1 VTVVLLAGGGTAG
14 HVTPALATAEALRR
28 CDPALDV
35 EFVGT
40 ATGLESSM
48 VPAAGWELH
57 QVAAA
62 PLLRRLSPQ
71 TARLPFVVL
80 RSARSLARL
89 IRRREVAAACV
100 FGGYVSGP
108 LALAA
113 RLAHIPLLIHEQN
126 AAPGLANRIAARWA
140 WTVAVSVPGTQRH
153 FPSSA
158 RTVVTG
164 NPVRGDLLCADLASL
179 RPRAMA
185 AMGLD
190 PDRRTVLAFGGSL
203 GARRINDALLEATWP
218 NPASVQVLHVA
229 GARDHA
235 RVAAAWAGADP
246 ALLVRCEPFLEDM
259 TQAYAAADVV
269 VCRAGASTIA
279 ELTVVGLPSVLVPYP
294 HAAADEQTA
303 NARALV
309 DAGAA
314 TMVADPD
321 LDGAGLVAAVAP
333 LLTDDTRRAEVATAA
348 RGLGRPDAAARLAE
362 LLAAAAG
369 SRPATAVEGRP

>member
-14 HVTPALATAEALRR
+14 HVTPALATAEALRDH
-28 CDPALDV
+28 DPTLDV

-40 ATGLESSM
+40 ATGLESGM
-48 VPAAGWELH
+48 VPAAGWVLH
-57 QVAAA
+57 EVAAA

-71 TARLPFVVL
+71 TVRLPFVVV
-80 RSARSLARL
+80 RSARSLAQL
-89 IRRREVAAACV
+89 IRKRGAAAACV

-113 RLAHIPLLIHEQN
+113 RLAGIPLLIHEQN

-140 WTVAVSVPGTQRH
+140 FTVAVSVPGTQGR
-153 FPSSA
+153 FPRSA

-164 NPVRGDLLCADLASL
+164 NPVRSDLRHADLAAL
-179 RPRAMA
+179 RPQALEA
-185 AMGLD
+185 LGLD

-203 GARRINDALLEATWP
+203 GARRINDALLAAAWP
-218 NPASVQVLHVA
+218 DPAGVQVLHVT

-235 RVAAAWAGADP
+235 RAAAAWTGADP
-246 ALLVRCEPFLEDM
+246 ALLVRCDAFLDDM
-259 TQAYAAADVV
+259 RLGYAAADMV

-279 ELTVVGLPSVLVPYP
+279 ELTVVGLPSVLVPFP

-303 NARALV
+303 NAQALV

-314 TMVADPD
+314 TMIRDAD
-321 LDGAGLVAAVAP
+321 LDGSSLVAAVAP
-333 LLTDDTRRAEVATAA
+333 LLCDDARRAAAAAAA
-348 RGLGRPDAAARLAE
+348 RSLGRPDAAARLAE
-362 LLAAAAG
+362 LVAAAAG
-369 SRPATAVEGRP
+369 RHVTRRAVQR

>member
-1 VTVVLLAGGGTAG
+1 MTVVLLAGGGTAG
-14 HVTPALATAEALRR
+14 HVTPALATAEALRDH
-28 CDPALDV
+28 DPALVV

-40 ATGLESSM
+40 ATGLEAGM
-48 VPAAGWELH
+48 VPAAGWKLH
-57 QVAAA
+57 HVEAA

-80 RSARSLARL
+80 RSARLLTRL
-89 IRRREVAAACV
+89 IRRRSVAAACV
-100 FGGYVSGP
+100 FGGYVCGP

-113 RLAHIPLLIHEQN
+113 RWTGVPLLIHEQN

-153 FPSSA
+153 FPRSA

-164 NPVRGDLLCADLASL
+164 NPVRADLLRADLAAL
-179 RPRAMA
+179 RPGAMA
-185 AMGLD
+185 ALGLRC
-190 PDRRTVLAFGGSL
+190 DRPTVLAFGGSL
-203 GARRINDALLEATWP
+203 GARRLNDALLQARWP
-218 NPASVQVLHVA
+218 DPAGVQLLHVA

-235 RVAAAWAGADP
+235 RVAAAWASADP
-246 ALLVRCEPFLEDM
+246 ALAVRCEAFLDDM
-259 TQAYAAADVV
+259 APAYAAADVV

-279 ELTVVGLPSVLVPYP
+279 ELTVLGLPSVLVPYP

-314 TMVADPD
+314 TMITDAD
-321 LDGAGLVAAVAP
+321 LDGARLVAAVAP
-333 LLTDDTRRAEVATAA
+333 LLADDARRAAVATAA
-348 RGLGRPDAAARLAE
+348 RSLGRPDAAARLAE
-362 LLAAAAG
+362 LLVAAAG
-369 SRPATAVEGRP
+369 SRPSAAGGP

>member
-14 HVTPALATAEALRR
+14 HVTPALATAEALRDH
-28 CDPALDV
+28 DPALVV

-40 ATGLESSM
+40 ATGLEAGM
-48 VPAAGWELH
+48 VPAAGWKLH
-57 QVAAA
+57 HVEAA

-80 RSARSLARL
+80 RSARLLTRL
-89 IRRREVAAACV
+89 IRRRSVAAACV
-100 FGGYVSGP
+100 FGGYVCGP

-113 RLAHIPLLIHEQN
+113 RWTGVPLLIHEQN

-153 FPSSA
+153 FPRSA

-164 NPVRGDLLCADLASL
+164 NPVRADLLRADLAAL
-179 RPRAMA
+179 RPGAMA
-185 AMGLD
+185 ALGLRC
-190 PDRRTVLAFGGSL
+190 DRPTVLAFGGSL
-203 GARRINDALLEATWP
+203 GARRLNDALLQARWP
-218 NPASVQVLHVA
+218 DPAGVQLLHVA

-235 RVAAAWAGADP
+235 RVAAAWASADP
-246 ALLVRCEPFLEDM
+246 ALAVRCEAFLDDM
-259 TQAYAAADVV
+259 APAYAAADVV

-279 ELTVVGLPSVLVPYP
+279 ELTVLGLPSVLVPYP

-314 TMVADPD
+314 TMITDAD
-321 LDGAGLVAAVAP
+321 LDGARLVAAVAP
-333 LLTDDTRRAEVATAA
+333 LLADDARRAAVATAA
-348 RGLGRPDAAARLAE
+348 RSLGRPDAAARLAE
-362 LLAAAAG
+362 LLVAAAG
-369 SRPATAVEGRP
+369 SRPSAAGGP